1 MKTTILI
8 LFIFFACVLQ
18 TWSQTMGPFNY
29 GTYVKYDGK
38 VTGIAG
44 QQISYSNI
52 YSRADHNSY
61 DQVPMLDMFYYSSDR
76 VNKTIKKP
84 FVFVEGISFDKE
96 TPSGNKYT
104 LKEYFDENGYV
115 TSETSQS
122 GIILLGNAY
131 SSFVGSDH
139 EVGNSTFNW
148 ATLVSGIDAEGIGL
162 NDPLKVEKAPQLLN
176 NLICAGYDIILI
188 DFISGQQYI
197 ENNGEALFTA
207 LSEIK
212 QMMVANGSTEKM
224 AVCGAS
230 MGGLVARYALR
241 KHELAGHTD
250 WFSHFIS
257 FDSPQKGANI
267 NLGLQYTLKH
277 LMTIPLL
284 GNEPIEAY
292 KKVTCPSASQLVR
305 YTSLSTGI
313 DPTVLV
319 TTPGPSLERT
329 TMLLNPNLLTWPTS
343 CRLVSISNG
352 SRNGTVQY
360 GTQNIGNMPLFN
372 SNGVIDIDINTLP
385 NTQSTPKRIVDINIA
400 NACQWLNTF
409 NYFGL
414 LSKKVYVTNALPLDG
429 LSGSYRKDIDDLAS
443 QIPRWLDLSGVLSI
457 QGCNFIN
464 MNDWMHSS
472 TIPSNVCFIPTL
484 SSAGIINF
492 EDAVNSPYN
501 VLHTLFQGREKFE
514 DPQHNVSHFDVVYAP
529 VDNQTHVEITDE
541 NIEWVMTELIAKK
554 DIAFQNE
561 VIPNG
566 TYQARETIK
575 AGRDVDKYGDNCM
588 QPFQAEMSPQYSNT
602 AGLIQTCGPVSPQ
615 SGSVVVLHAGSR
627 IELHPGFTTGNVA
640 YFEASVMGALG
651 CGAQSGIR
659 YAAEGYEP
667 NQDSQ
672 QLLAGLQ
679 TMAATETKPMLA
691 GREGVLFV
699 LQPNPTRGEVLLKS
713 NLNEEKWIEVRDVQG
728 RLLQKLNS
736 TQSEIPLN
744 LSDLPAGLYY
754 ISSTGEQH
762 RFVSKVLKE

>member
-1 MKTTILI
+1 MKYFFLFLVLALSEFGICQTTSPFSFGSYVAYDFDLD
-8 LFIFFACVLQ
+8 VSGYNVGYQ
-18 TWSQTMGPFNY
+18 NFNY
-29 GTYVKYDGK
+29 RDNM
-38 VTGIAG
+38 
-44 QQISYSNI
+44 QE
-52 YSRADHNSY
+52 
-61 DQVPMLDMFYYSSDR
+61 YYESPSVR
-76 VNKTIKKP
+76 IFCFANNRTTKKLHKP
-84 FVFVEGISFDKE
+84 FVFVEGISFDK
-96 TPSGNKYT
+96 PFADAGRY
-104 LKEYFDENGYV
+104 YFDEYFY
-115 TSETSQS
+115 Q
-122 GIILLGNAY
+122 LGNRVNDISIHNQALLDLMVTTQNPGGNP
-131 SSFVGSDH
+131 FVGY
-139 EVGNSTFNW
+139 STFNW
-148 ATLVSGIDAEGIGL
+148 ATLVSGIDAEGVAN
-162 NDPLKVEKAPQLLN
+162 NDPLRVEKTPELLN
-176 NLICAGYDIILI
+176 KLYCAGYDIVFV
-188 DFISGQQYI
+188 DFANGEHFI
-197 ENNGEALFTA
+197 ENNGEALFNGLA
-207 LSEIK
+207 EIK
-212 QMMVANGSTEKM
+212 QLMLDNGSTEKM

-230 MGGLVARYALR
+230 MGGLVARYAMR

-257 FDSPQKGANI
+257 FDSPQQGANI

-277 LMTIPLL
+277 LSAFPLFPDMVK
-284 GNEPIEAY
+284 ESYA
-292 KKVTCPSASQLVR
+292 KVTCPSASQLVR
-305 YTSLSTGI
+305 YSCLSTSI
-313 DPTVLV
+313 QPPILY
-319 TTPGPSLERT
+319 TTPSMSLERWEL
-329 TMLLNPNLLTWPTS
+329 LLNPNMLTWPTS
-343 CRLVSISNG
+343 CKLVSITNG
-352 SRNGTVQY
+352 SRYGTVQNPSPY
-360 GTQNIGNMPLFN
+360 T
-372 SNGVIDIDINTLP
+372 NGCQTLDGEGAIEIQLYSLP
-385 NTQSTPKRIVDINIA
+385 NTTAAPQLITSVNVLNNCPFLSTSL
-400 NACQWLNTF
+400 W
-409 NYFGL
+409 GS
-414 LSKKVYVTNALPLDG
+414 LSKKVYVSNCLPLDNMA
-429 LSGSYRKDIDDLAS
+429 GSYRNDVKELVNSMPQWLSATGVFPMPVCNLLDADDYFQDFGLE
-443 QIPRWLDLSGVLSI
+443 
-457 QGCNFIN
+457 
-464 MNDWMHSS
+464 
-472 TIPSNVCFIPTL
+472 SNTCFIPLL
-484 SSAGIINF
+484 SSAGIIDFDNNVSLAQ
-492 EDAVNSPYN
+492 AVTNS
-501 VLHTLFQGREKFE
+501 LFQGREKFE

-640 YFEASVMGALG
+640 YFEASLMGALG